1 MYTQNEYE
9 ELLRAY
15 RLIGRTIF
23 PTKGKRVEMR
33 FETFYGAKYHET
45 YYIVLDQN
53 EKNCQLSI
61 FMHTIPHFIPLKEL
75 ENDYLNKDIYKFRNF
90 VDDYLQAYVKRREE
104 IKILQQ
110 NKGIINLSTNNVH
123 DFIEFSVC
131 LEKHTM
137 KISIKY
143 EDLKLCIPTNTVIYQ
158 IEEDDNNFITRLKRL
173 RKLEKYFKETSLLK
187 AFDNVF
193 VDAS

>member
-15 RLIGRTIF
+15 RLIGRTVF

-33 FETFYGAKYHET
+33 FETFYG
-45 YYIVLDQN
+45 
-53 EKNCQLSI
+53 
-61 FMHTIPHFIPLKEL
+61 
-75 ENDYLNKDIYKFRNF
+75 
-90 VDDYLQAYVKRREE
+90 AYVKRREE

-110 NKGIINLSTNNVH
+110 NKGIINLNTNNVY

-143 EDLKLCIPTNTVIYQ
+143 ENLKLCIPTNTVIYQ
-158 IEEDDNNFITRLKRL
+158 IEEDDNNSITSLKRL